1 MRRLKKS
8 LLLLSLFAVA
18 FTSPQTPHGI
28 GQTTSDSLTAA
39 EAASFQ
45 PGEEITYKIYYNWN
59 FVWLPAGEV
68 RFKVID
74 EGETYHFQATGKTY
88 PSYEWFFK
96 ARDTYDS
103 WVDKKTLL
111 PVYSERE
118 INEGSYSIFEK
129 IKYDQDD
136 KKTTVWRANH
146 RGAEETKTEHALK
159 NPVHDI
165 LSSLYYLRSLDLASK
180 GPGAAKPFTVFMD
193 KEEYPLKMRFVG
205 KESRK
210 KVHGMGHYRTQ
221 KFQPDVIAGNV
232 FSEEAKMTVWVSDDQ
247 NRIPVLI
254 ESPVSVGSVQVV
266 LKAYKGLKFDFTAAQ
281 KE

>member
-1 MRRLKKS
+1 MRPLKKN
-8 LLLLSLFAVA
+8 LLFLSLFALA
-18 FTSPQTPHGI
+18 FTLPQTPYGI
-28 GQTTSDSLTAA
+28 GQTMPDSAA
-39 EAASFQ
+39 AAAPESFQ

-68 RFKVID
+68 RFKVTD

-88 PSYEWFFK
+88 ASYEWFFK
-96 ARDTYDS
+96 AQDTYDS

-129 IKYDQDD
+129 IKYNQNG
-136 KKTTVWRANH
+136 KKTTVWRADH

-180 GPGAAKPFTVFMD
+180 GAGATQPFTVFMD

-210 KVHGMGHYRTQ
+210 KVHGMGHY
-221 KFQPDVIAGNV
+221 
-232 FSEEAKMTVWVSDDQ
+232 
-247 NRIPVLI
+247 
-254 ESPVSVGSVQVV
+254 
-266 LKAYKGLKFDFTAAQ
+266 
-281 KE
+281 